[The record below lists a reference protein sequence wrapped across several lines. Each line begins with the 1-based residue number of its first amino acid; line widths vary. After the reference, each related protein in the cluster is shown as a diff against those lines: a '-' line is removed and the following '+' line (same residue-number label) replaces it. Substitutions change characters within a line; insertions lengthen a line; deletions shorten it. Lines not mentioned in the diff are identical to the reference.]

1 MRPKRRPPRPK
12 HPKFTHFHRSG
23 LRFGRFP
30 AQHRSIGGVGR
41 PRRDRRAWLRCPWA
55 VAGPGRI
62 ARQRAKPD
70 LSTPGPT
77 GVEGAEGS
85 GGPGRGA
92 RGRWRG
98 MAGLRDDA
106 PISAPAPQVWRAPE
120 GPEGLA
126 AAPVGG
132 GGAWPDRETTR
143 QARSQ
148 YTRPHWCG
156 GPRRVRRTWPRCR
169 WAVAGPGQASRRRT
183 EPENSDQAPLVWRA
197 PEGPEGLAAAP
208 VGGGGA
214 WPGFEIDHSEPQA
227 RVWRSRGRAAA
238 HGAARPN
245 KAHEAP
251 ETPVAPNND
260 YDSSDSLRGS
270 RRDRP
275 R

>member
-41 PRRDRRAWLRCPWA
+41 PRRDRRAWLRRPWA

-77 GVEGAEGS
+77 GVEGPEGT

-98 MAGLRDDA
+98 LAGLRD
-106 PISAPAPQVWRAPE
+106 
-120 GPEGLA
+120 
-126 AAPVGG
+126 
-132 GGAWPDRETTR
+132 
-143 QARSQ
+143 
-148 YTRPHWCG
+148 RP
-156 GPRRVRRTWPRCR
+156 
-169 WAVAGPGQASRRRT
+169 
-183 EPENSDQAPLVWRA
+183 L
-197 PEGPEGLAAAP
+197 
-208 VGGGGA
+208 
-214 WPGFEIDHSEPQA
+214 
-227 RVWRSRGRAAA
+227 RAAGSRVAISRAGRRPRA
-238 HGAARPN
+238 HQAARPN

>member
-41 PRRDRRAWLRCPWA
+41 PRRDRRTWPRCPWA
-55 VAGPGRI
+55 VAGPGR
-62 ARQRAKPD
+62 ASRRRTEPENSDQ
-70 LSTPGPT
+70 
-77 GVEGAEGS
+77 
-85 GGPGRGA
+85 
-92 RGRWRG
+92 
-98 MAGLRDDA
+98 A
-106 PISAPAPQVWRAPE
+106 PLVWRAPE
-120 GPEGLA
+120 GSA
-126 AAPVGG
+126 AVPVGG
-132 GGAWPDRETTR
+132 GGAWPNRETTR
-143 QARSQ
+143 QARPQ

-156 GPRRVRRTWPRCR
+156 GPRRVRRTWPRCP
-169 WAVAGPGQASRRRT
+169 WAVAWPGQASRRRT

>member
-1 MRPKRRPPRPK
+1 
-12 HPKFTHFHRSG
+12 
-23 LRFGRFP
+23 
-30 AQHRSIGGVGR
+30 
-41 PRRDRRAWLRCPWA
+41 
-55 VAGPGRI
+55 
-62 ARQRAKPD
+62 
-70 LSTPGPT
+70 
-77 GVEGAEGS
+77 
-85 GGPGRGA
+85 
-92 RGRWRG
+92 

-106 PISAPAPQVWRAPE
+106 PISAPAPQ
-120 GPEGLA
+120 
-126 AAPVGG
+126 
-132 GGAWPDRETTR
+132 
-143 QARSQ
+143 
-148 YTRPHWCG
+148 
-156 GPRRVRRTWPRCR
+156 
-169 WAVAGPGQASRRRT
+169 
-183 EPENSDQAPLVWRA
+183 VWRA